1 MKTTT
6 GTTTKELFDQD
17 YSTSNVV
24 TRSSI
29 LSSLKSRVERGDEMA
44 EEQVYDIEQT
54 KALVK
59 DNRVSSDTDS
69 FTHINVSTNT
79 GNPIGVTYDSRSKRW
94 IAQLYEYNNRV
105 YIGSYLTAEEASL
118 AYQSRKLNHVKQLAE
133 EWKDKIEPRAYNALL
148 KWSIQ

>member
-6 GTTTKELFDQD
+6 GTTTKELFDQY

-44 EEQVYDIEQT
+44 EEYVYDIEQT

-69 FTHINVSTNT
+69 FTHEELSFIAAHLCSPDDVDE
-79 GNPIGVTYDSRSKRW
+79 ILSK
-94 IAQLYEYNNRV
+94 
-105 YIGSYLTAEEASL
+105 
-118 AYQSRKLNHVKQLAE
+118 
-133 EWKDKIEPRAYNALL
+133 
-148 KWSIQ
+148 